1 VKTSSLRIRNF
12 IKLLSVTFLF
22 LMLVSQECLA
32 ERKKR
37 VLVLHSY
44 HQGLEWTDNITKGIQ
59 TIFGPFHDHYEVHY
73 EYLDTK
79 RNTGNEYMDQLVKF
93 TNAKNHHIRYA
104 VVIASDNSA
113 LRLINEGQLVFPG
126 SPPIVFC
133 GINHYSSEMTSG
145 IKEVTGVVEATDHR
159 ATIELMRELHP
170 ERRNIIVILDKTP
183 TGEAIREE
191 LRSIES
197 IYKGEVK
204 FEFFR
209 DFLLEEIPEKL
220 GGLGEKDLIYILTF
234 NRDRNMNFISYAEG
248 IEMIARST
256 DVPIYGSWDFY
267 MDKGIIGGRITS
279 GVLQG
284 EEAAKLTLK
293 LLQGKKAND
302 LKVITDSPTRYMFDY
317 KHMEKYG
324 IDRSSLP
331 TDSQVINLPPTAYE
345 RHRTFLVGITISSFL
360 VVFILLQKYRQQQS
374 ILKAKNALAQELER
388 KVQERT
394 RALEAAN
401 KELTRLSNM
410 DGLTQLYN
418 RRYFDNMLKAEISR
432 SQRLSLPIS
441 LLICDIDYFKRYND
455 TYGHLAGDDCIRA
468 VADTIHQHSK
478 RVSDVAAR
486 YGGEEFAV
494 ILPNTGAEEAR
505 AIAESIRHAIELLK
519 LPHGSSSVKSVVS
532 ISIGVGAMT
541 PSIHTKPSKLVG
553 LADEALYESKSN
565 GRDRV
570 SVNSI

>member
-1 VKTSSLRIRNF
+1 
-12 IKLLSVTFLF
+12 LF
-22 LMLVSQECLA
+22 LSLVGQDCIA
-32 ERKKR
+32 ERKKK

-59 TIFGPFHDHYEVHY
+59 SVFKPFHDHYEIHY

-79 RNTGNEYMDQLVKF
+79 RNTGKEYMDQLASF
-93 TNAKNHHIRYA
+93 TNAKNLHIKYA
-104 VVIASDNSA
+104 AVIVSDNSA

-126 SPPIVFC
+126 NPPVVFC
-133 GINHYSSEMTSG
+133 GINHYSRKMSSG
-145 IKEVTGVVEATDHR
+145 IEQVTGVVEATDHR
-159 ATIELMRELHP
+159 ATIDLMRKLHP
-170 ERRNIIVILDKTP
+170 ERRNIIVILDRTP

-191 LRSIES
+191 IGNIASL
-197 IYKGEVK
+197 YKGK
-204 FEFFR
+204 ATFEYFR

-220 GGLGEKDLIYILTF
+220 GGLSEKDIIYILTF
-234 NRDRNMNFISYAEG
+234 NRDRNMNFISYTEG
-248 IEMIARST
+248 IEMITRST
-256 DVPIYGSWDFY
+256 DAPIYGSWDFY
-267 MDKGIIGGRITS
+267 LGKGIIGGRITS

-284 EEAAKLTLK
+284 EEAGKLALK
-293 LLQGKKAND
+293 VLQGKKAND
-302 LKVITDSPTRYMFDY
+302 LKVIADSPTRYMFDY
-317 KHMEKYG
+317 KYMEKYG

-331 TDSQVINLPPTAYE
+331 NDSQVINLPPTAYE
-345 RHRTFLVGITISSFL
+345 RHRTFLVGITIFSFAI
-360 VVFILLQKYRQQQS
+360 VFLLFGKYRRQQS
-374 ILKAKNALAQELER
+374 ILKAKNALALELER

-394 RALEAAN
+394 HELEAAN

-432 SQRLSLPIS
+432 SQRLSSPIS

-455 TYGHLAGDDCIRA
+455 TYGHLAGDDCIKA

-494 ILPNTGAEEAR
+494 ILPNTGAEDAQT
-505 AIAESIRHAIELLK
+505 IAETIRHAIELLK

-532 ISIGVGAMT
+532 ISIGVGTMT
-541 PSIHTKPSKLVG
+541 PSIHTKPSKLIG
-553 LADEALYESKSN
+553 LADEALYESKSG

-570 SVNSI
+570 SLCSI